1 MPIIFRYLTIQI
13 SKYFGIVLAFVI
25 GIYIAV
31 DFFEK
36 IDDFMEAGLQL
47 SKVLTFFIVKT
58 PFILAQMIPVCLLL
72 AVLIVFGLM
81 TRNNESLAVK
91 SSGVRIYYLLKPV
104 LVIGFLSSVLLFLLS
119 EMIVP
124 ITTAK
129 ANQIW
134 LREVRKEPAVISK
147 EKNIWIKGNKMI
159 THIAYY
165 NPVEKTIFE
174 VTLNWFDEKFRLIRR
189 VDARKGAFR
198 QKNWVLYDIIEQNL
212 DDDSGNYDVTL
223 HKERIE
229 KLGFL
234 PEDLKRVV
242 KKSEEMTYIELSE
255 YIKKVEAE
263 GYNASIYKV
272 DLYSKTAFPFVCII
286 LCMVGTGI
294 AVRGKIKEGLALGIA
309 YGIGMAF
316 FYWVLY
322 SFCISLGYGEMLPPG
337 IAAWAANLIF
347 FCFGALTL
355 INAE

>member
-1 MPIIFRYLTIQI
+1 MPIVFRYLTIQI
-13 SKYFGIVLAFVI
+13 TKYFGIVLAFVI

-81 TRNNESLAVK
+81 TRNNEILALK

-134 LREVRKEPAVISK
+134 LREVRKESAVISK

-198 QKNWVLYDIIEQNL
+198 QKNWVLHDIIEQNL

-309 YGIGMAF
+309 YGIGVAF